1 MKNFFKSAFASKKK
15 KASQRDIL
23 AKAVGLGL
31 FDKAW
36 YEETY
41 KLNFDS
47 EQEAFA
53 DYVRKSR
60 FAPVNPST
68 KFDTESYLRTYLDV
82 YHAQVSPLY
91 HFLDKGQSESRHYS
105 PAHLK
110 WMPSVVES
118 FDGVLTPQAK
128 SMKVAICLHIFY
140 EDFVHRFAKA
150 LNTFPLEV
158 DLYVSVVDRQTESIA
173 NKLFSK
179 HPKVKQIKSYVVPN
193 RGRNFGPLLV
203 EYSKELSEYDF
214 FLHLHSKKSLYSGK
228 EQTQWADY
236 LVEYLLRDESVI
248 TPMLNAFA
256 VDDTLGVYYPT
267 TFWLMPTWVN
277 HLTMNK
283 GFVQAWQDRLGI
295 GRVSDFL
302 AYPAGGMF
310 GARPKALAQLLE
322 IDYSYEDF
330 PEEPLPNDGSYLHAL
345 ERVIGALAEKNGYQ
359 QLFYY
364 PAGGIFTKD
373 QSYITANYK
382 GAPVWDQMAS
392 VRSHQCISFDV
403 FDTLVRREYTV
414 SDYAKL
420 KLGKE
425 LVGEGV
431 VETAV
436 EFVRLRNQAEF
447 DLRKRS
453 HFVGD
458 VGIQDIYLELANILG
473 LSEEAA
479 LGYMNQEFEFDF
491 EMILPKNEMV
501 GFFNELNSLGHILW
515 VISDTYYTKRQVS
528 LMLRKAGVIG
538 AYRLVV
544 SSEEQKRKDNGSMWA
559 MIKSDLEA
567 EGISSYL
574 HIGDNVVADAQ
585 RPGDL
590 GLSTF
595 HILHPMDKWEA
606 LGFPKVL
613 AGECAM
619 DEIEIL
625 KWGGLIS
632 NIGRNPFIG
641 N

>member
-1 MKNFFKSAFASKKK
+1 MKNFIKSAFNSKKNK
-15 KASQRDIL
+15 INQQDIL
-23 AKAVGLGL
+23 SKAIGLGL
-31 FDKAW
+31 FDKTW

-41 KLNFDS
+41 GLSFESD
-47 EQEAFA
+47 QAAFA

-68 KFDTESYLRTYLDV
+68 RFDTESYHRTYLDV

-91 HFLDKGQSESRHYS
+91 HFLDKGESESRYYS
-105 PAHLK
+105 PAHPK
-110 WMPSVVES
+110 WIPSAVET
-118 FDGVLTPQAK
+118 FDRELTSEAK
-128 SMKVAICLHIFY
+128 SLRVAVCLHIFY
-140 EDFVHRFAKA
+140 EDFIHRFAKA
-150 LNTFPLEV
+150 LNTFPVEV
-158 DLYVSVVDRQTESIA
+158 DLYISVMDKQAESLA
-173 NKLFSK
+173 NKVFSK
-179 HPKVKQIKSYVVPN
+179 CTKVKKIKSYIAPN

-203 EYSKELSEYDF
+203 GYAKELSNYDF

-236 LVEYLLRDESVI
+236 LVEYLLRDASVI

-256 VDDTLGVYYPT
+256 ADSKLGVYYPT

-283 GFVQAWQDRLGI
+283 GFVQEWQDKLGI

-310 GARPKALAQLLE
+310 GARPQALAQLLE
-322 IDYSYEDF
+322 ADYSYEDF

-364 PAGGIFTKD
+364 PAGGTFTKD

-414 SDYAKL
+414 PDYAKL
-420 KLGKE
+420 KLGKQ
-425 LVGEGV
+425 LVREGV
-431 VETAV
+431 VKTAI
-436 EFVRLRNQAEF
+436 EFVKLRNKAEF
-447 DLRKRS
+447 DLRKKS
-453 HFVGD
+453 NFVGD
-458 VGIQDIYLELANILG
+458 VGIQDIYLELANVLG
-473 LSEEAA
+473 FSEEVAIS
-479 LGYMNQEFEFDF
+479 YMNREFELDF

-501 GFFNELNSLGHILW
+501 SFFNELNSLGHILW
-515 VISDTYYTKRQVS
+515 VISDTYYTRRQVS

-544 SSEEQKRKDNGSMWA
+544 SSEEQKRKDNGSMWG
-559 MIKSDLEA
+559 MIKSDLES
-567 EGISSYL
+567 EGISNYL

-585 RPGDL
+585 RPGDM
-590 GLSTF
+590 GLATF
-595 HILHPMDKWEA
+595 HILHPVDKWEA
-606 LGFPKVL
+606 LGFPEVL
-613 AGECAM
+613 VGDNGL
-619 DEIEIL
+619 DEDEIL
-625 KWGGLIS
+625 KWGSLIS
-632 NIGRNPFIG
+632 HIGRNPFIG
-641 N
+641 S